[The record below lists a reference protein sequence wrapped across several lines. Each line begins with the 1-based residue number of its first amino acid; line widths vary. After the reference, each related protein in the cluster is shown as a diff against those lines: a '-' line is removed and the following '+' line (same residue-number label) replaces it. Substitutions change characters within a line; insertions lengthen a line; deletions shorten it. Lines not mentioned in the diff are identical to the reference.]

1 MSKNECEIRK
11 INKANAKSKTSKL
24 TLPKAYCDKLNI
36 SPGDKVKIELEEK
49 KIIITKLE
57 L

>member
-1 MSKNECEIRK
+1 MSSEYEIRK
-11 INKANAKSKTSKL
+11 INKANLKSSTSKL

-36 SPGDKVKIELEEK
+36 APGDNVKIELKEK
-49 KIIITKLE
+49 SIIITKLE